1 MGLGTVD
8 LSARVSNSDGSQFTH
23 LQTVSNMEIDKQTNR
38 HHKDALSTL
47 ETDVDMILKDG
58 KGNL

>member
-8 LSARVSNSDGSQFTH
+8 LSARVYNPDGSQFTH
-23 LQTVSNMEIDKQTNR
+23 PQTVSNMEIDKQTNH

-47 ETDVDMILKDG
+47 ETDVDAILKDG

>member
-8 LSARVSNSDGSQFTH
+8 LSARVLNPDGSQFKH
-23 LQTVSNMEIDKQTNR
+23 PQTVSNMEIDKQTNR
-38 HHKDALSTL
+38 HHKDVLSTL
-47 ETDVDMILKDG
+47 ETDVDTILKDG

>member
-1 MGLGTVD
+1 MEL
-8 LSARVSNSDGSQFTH
+8 LAR
-23 LQTVSNMEIDKQTNR
+23 EIDRQTNR

-47 ETDVDMILKDG
+47 ETDVDTILKDG